1 MSAEEVSMNLT
12 ARSPIWAR
20 WLEWSL
26 KVMTEID
33 VKLLSVFAETYR
45 TSSVSQAA
53 ENLGLSQ
60 PTISFNLSKLREHYK
75 DPLFVRTSR
84 GMEATP
90 FAVDLYEQAV
100 DLLASFSKIAR
111 LQTSFDP
118 SEAER
123 IFRIAMTDISQIVLL
138 PTLLNKLRVLAPKA
152 QLRINHITTET
163 PRMLENGEVE
173 LAVGFMP
180 QLDAGFYQQKLF
192 PQRYVVLAAAGHP
205 ALGDSMSLDS
215 YLSAGHVAVTPSG
228 TGHSIIDR
236 TLREQQLHRN
246 VVLEVP
252 NYLGVVDIVAQ
263 TDLLATVPQ
272 KLADLMSSTLA
283 TKRFPVPIDIP
294 QYDVKQHWH
303 ARNHQDAGHRW
314 LRALLADLFLEK

>member
-1 MSAEEVSMNLT
+1 M
-12 ARSPIWAR
+12 I
-20 WLEWSL
+20 
-26 KVMTEID
+26 EID
-33 VKLLSVFAETYR
+33 VKLLNVFAETYR
-45 TSSVSQAA
+45 TGSVTQAA

-60 PTISFNLSKLREHYK
+60 PTISFNLSKLRDHYK

-90 FAVDLYEQAV
+90 FAQELYEQVV
-100 DLLASFSKIAR
+100 DLLASFSNIAR

-118 SEAER
+118 AEAQR

-138 PTLLNKLRVLAPKA
+138 PTLLNKLRIVAPGV
-152 QLRINHITTET
+152 QLRISHITTET
-163 PRMLENGEVE
+163 PRLLENGEVE

-192 PQRYVVLAAAGHP
+192 PQRFVVLAASRHAGF
-205 ALGDSMSLDS
+205 GDSMSLDA

-236 TLREQQLHRN
+236 TLREQQLHRH
-246 VVLEVP
+246 VVLDVP
-252 NYLGVVDIVAQ
+252 NYLAIADIVAQ

-272 KLADLMSSTLA
+272 KLADLMSSSVGA
-283 TKRFPVPIDIP
+283 RRFPVPFEIP

-303 ARNHQDAGHRW
+303 ARTHQDAGHRW
-314 LRALLADLFLEK
+314 LRALLAELFLETETPTLGTASG

>member
-1 MSAEEVSMNLT
+1 M
-12 ARSPIWAR
+12 I
-20 WLEWSL
+20 
-26 KVMTEID
+26 EID
-33 VKLLSVFAETYR
+33 VKLLNVFAETYR
-45 TSSVSQAA
+45 TSSVTQAA

-60 PTISFNLSKLREHYK
+60 PTISFNLSKLRDHYK

-90 FAVDLYEQAV
+90 FAQELYEQVV
-100 DLLASFSKIAR
+100 DLLASFSNIAR

-118 SEAER
+118 SEAQR

-138 PTLLNKLRVLAPKA
+138 PTLLNKLRIVAPRA
-152 QLRINHITTET
+152 QLRISHITTET
-163 PRMLENGEVE
+163 PRMLESGEVE

-192 PQRYVVLAAAGHP
+192 PQRFVVLAASRHV
-205 ALGDSMSLDS
+205 ALGDSMSLEY
-215 YLSAGHVAVTPSG
+215 YLSAGHVTVTPSG

-236 TLREQQLHRN
+236 TLREQQLHRH
-246 VVLEVP
+246 VVLDVP
-252 NYLGVVDIVAQ
+252 NYLAIADIVAQ

-272 KLADLMSSTLA
+272 KLADLMSSSVDA
-283 TKRFPVPIDIP
+283 RRYPVPFEIP

-303 ARNHQDAGHRW
+303 ARTHQDAGHRW
-314 LRALLADLFLEK
+314 LRALLAELFLESEALVLEPALR